1 VAEDLEAL
9 AAELVARG
17 HDEGLVR
24 RRLGLPEPAKPSE
37 PEDVARA
44 LLLERARGGDA
55 RAAEALLRLAHGR
68 ELKDLKA
75 AVAGSKPGGAFD
87 RERRLREVVL
97 RVNTV
102 EEEELY
108 LAPFEKAER
117 EGADALTG
125 DEAKT
130 FVRLHMRV
138 EVAAREVLGSG

>member
-17 HDEGLVR
+17 NDGGLVR
-24 RRLGLPEPAKPSE
+24 RRLGLAEPARPSK
-37 PEDVARA
+37 PEDVAQA
-44 LLLERARGGDA
+44 LLLERVKAGDA
-55 RAAEALLRLAHGR
+55 RAAEALIRLAHGR
-68 ELKDLKA
+68 ELRDLKA
-75 AVAGSKPGGAFD
+75 AVAGAKLGDAFD

-108 LAPFEKAER
+108 LALFAKAER

-125 DEAKT
+125 DEAKA
-130 FVRLHMRV
+130 FVRLHVRV
-138 EVAAREVLGSG
+138 EVAAREVLGS